1 MTPSNTSSEK
11 PAASGG
17 DLSTRTLH
25 AVERR
30 FAQTP
35 ALGPAAALLFA
46 IVVFSVGSDTFLSI
60 DNFSFIVQQSLVIA
74 TLALGQTL
82 IILTGGIDLAN
93 ALIAVLGTLV
103 MTKVTLDG
111 VPVSMG
117 LLLGVIVCALTAS
130 VSGVLVSRLRLP
142 PFIVTLGMLTVVT
155 AVANLY
161 SSGTTWAVPSGLL
174 TVMGFKFYLFG
185 RVELTVGMVVAAT
198 LFVLVWAALTQTAWG
213 RHVYAIGND
222 AEAARLNGINTRR
235 TLLSVYALAGSIY
248 GAAAWLSLGRTPS
261 ADPNAY
267 QLGNLESITAVVI
280 GGTSLFGGRGGVVG
294 TVVGAL
300 IVSVLR
306 SGLTQM
312 GIDSN
317 YQNLATGILVIAA
330 VAFDQFTRRRSA

>member
-1 MTPSNTSSEK
+1 M
-11 PAASGG
+11 
-17 DLSTRTLH
+17 
-25 AVERR
+25 ERR
-30 FAQTP
+30 FSQTP
-35 ALGPAAALLFA
+35 ALGPTAALLLA
-46 IVVFSVGSDTFLSI
+46 IVVFSVGSDTFLNI
-60 DNFSFIVQQSLVIA
+60 DNFSFIVQQSVVIA
-74 TLALGQTL
+74 TLALGQTI

-103 MTKVTLDG
+103 MTRTTLDG
-111 VPVSMG
+111 VPVVAA
-117 LLLGVIVCALTAS
+117 LALGVLVCALTAS
-130 VSGVLVSRLRLP
+130 VSGLLVAKLRLP
-142 PFIVTLGMLTVVT
+142 SFIVTLGMLTVVT

-161 SSGTTWAVPSGLL
+161 SSGTTWPAPDGLL
-174 TVMGFKFYLFG
+174 TLMGMKLYLFG
-185 RVELTVGMVVAAT
+185 RVQFTIGMLFAAA
-198 LFVLVWAALTQTAWG
+198 LFVLVWVTLTRTAWG

-222 AEAARLNGINTRR
+222 AEAARLNGINVKRM
-235 TLLSVYALAGSIY
+235 LLSVYALAGCIY
-248 GAAAWLSLGRTPS
+248 AMAAWLSLGRTPS

-317 YQNLATGILVIAA
+317 YQNLATGILVIVA

>member
-1 MTPSNTSSEK
+1 MSGSESTSDTTD
-11 PAASGG
+11 ASGG
-17 DLSTRTLH
+17 DLLTRALH
-25 AVERR
+25 AAERR

-35 ALGPAAALLFA
+35 ALGPTAALLVA
-46 IVVFSVGSDTFLSI
+46 IAVFSFGSDTFFNI
-60 DNFSFIVQQSLVIA
+60 DNFSFIVQQSLVIG
-74 TLALGQTL
+74 TLALGQTV

-111 VPVSMG
+111 VPAVGG
-117 LLLGVIVCALTAS
+117 LLLGVVVCALVAC
-130 VSGVLVSRLRLP
+130 VSGLLVSRLRLP

-161 SSGTTWAVPSGLL
+161 SNGTSWAVPDGLL
-174 TVMGFKFYLFG
+174 TVLGFKLYLFG
-185 RVELTVGMVVAAT
+185 RIQFTIGMLVAAA
-198 LFVLVWAALTQTAWG
+198 LFLLVWLVLTKTAWG

-222 AEAARLNGINTRR
+222 VEAARLNGINTKR
-235 TLLSVYALAGSIY
+235 TLLSVYALAGCIY
-248 GAAAWLSLGRTPS
+248 GIAAWVSLGRTPS

-294 TVVGAL
+294 TIVGAL

-317 YQNLATGILVIAA
+317 YQNLATGILVIVA